1 VLATK
6 IIQRWRGLKEQI
18 SALSRRLGDKW
29 CRYVLTRLASAFRA
43 NRMGDLM
50 FREMF
55 SVFEQLATFLATILV
70 RRHCASP
77 TRIPP
82 ALASYGSP
90 ALSGSLKINSS
101 AANAQTY
108 ASSQPVRAGLRRHP
122 RPALPLAA
130 GSY

>member
-1 VLATK
+1 
-6 IIQRWRGLKEQI
+6 
-18 SALSRRLGDKW
+18 
-29 CRYVLTRLASAFRA
+29 
-43 NRMGDLM
+43 MGDLM

-108 ASSQPVRAGLRRHP
+108 VSSQPARAGDYGAARDPRFRWRLVRTRLDCGRHP
-122 RPALPLAA
+122 LSGETGRADIR
-130 GSY
+130 